1 MDQSIFEALKSIG
14 LTEGESKVYLGLLSV
29 GTSSVGPI
37 IDKSGV
43 SASKVYIILDK
54 LVNKGLV
61 SIIVQKAGKQF
72 TPASPERLVE
82 LLGEEEEKI
91 KKNRERVKNVLPH
104 LNLLRNSASKLPAVE
119 FSTGNK
125 GFESHYAEMISNAPT
140 GSTYTSI
147 AGQRIGFKMQHF
159 WSGHSV
165 RMNKKHI
172 RQVMSYE
179 HDLWY
184 RKDPDISR
192 RAERKDYFPRI
203 LPEKYQGLPNIA
215 ALGNITIIS
224 DVEEGEVFTLL
235 IRQKNLTTAI
245 KKLLT
250 IVYDAGEDVS
260 VETSKG

>member
-119 FSTGNK
+119 FNTRNK
-125 GFESHYAEMISNAPT
+125 RF
-140 GSTYTSI
+140 
-147 AGQRIGFKMQHF
+147 
-159 WSGHSV
+159 
-165 RMNKKHI
+165 
-172 RQVMSYE
+172 
-179 HDLWY
+179 
-184 RKDPDISR
+184 
-192 RAERKDYFPRI
+192 
-203 LPEKYQGLPNIA
+203 
-215 ALGNITIIS
+215 
-224 DVEEGEVFTLL
+224 
-235 IRQKNLTTAI
+235 
-245 KKLLT
+245 
-250 IVYDAGEDVS
+250 
-260 VETSKG
+260 